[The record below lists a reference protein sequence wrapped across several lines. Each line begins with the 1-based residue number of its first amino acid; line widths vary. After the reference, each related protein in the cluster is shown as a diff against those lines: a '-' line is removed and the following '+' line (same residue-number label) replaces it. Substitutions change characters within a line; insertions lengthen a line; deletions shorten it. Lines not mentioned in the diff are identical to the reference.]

1 MFFQPVLDISRQAQ
15 KGGNGYKMNHPEE
28 ILNDSKDDGS
38 SCSYSCLLAS
48 EKCYV
53 DLNGKEI
60 IKGKLQPR
68 FTN

>member
-1 MFFQPVLDISRQAQ
+1 MFFQPVLDISRQAE
-15 KGGNGYKMNHPEE
+15 KGGNGYKMNHLEE

-53 DLNGKEI
+53 D
-60 IKGKLQPR
+60 
-68 FTN
+68 